1 MEHDQNNNI
10 LPIVKS
16 NKIYP
21 KMGTADTADV
31 GEVFL
36 VAGVGFAQ
44 KHTLRKTI

>member
-1 MEHDQNNNI
+1 MISTITSN
-10 LPIVKS
+10 LLLKS

-36 VAGVGFAQ
+36 VAGVGFSQ
-44 KHTLRKTI
+44 EHSLQETT

>member
-1 MEHDQNNNI
+1 MISIITSN
-10 LPIVKS
+10 LLLKS

-36 VAGVGFAQ
+36 VAGVGFSQ

>member
-1 MEHDQNNNI
+1 MIRIITSNLLLNI
-10 LPIVKS
+10 
-16 NKIYP
+16 NKIYS
-21 KMGTADTADV
+21 KMRTADTAYV

>member
-1 MEHDQNNNI
+1 MIRTIASN
-10 LPIVKS
+10 LLLKS
-16 NKIYP
+16 NKIYQ

>member
-1 MEHDQNNNI
+1 MNTITSN
-10 LPIVKS
+10 LLLKS

-36 VAGVGFAQ
+36 VAGVGFSQ
-44 KHTLRKTI
+44 EHSLQETT

>member
-1 MEHDQNNNI
+1 MIRTTASN
-10 LPIVKS
+10 LLLKS

-21 KMGTADTADV
+21 KMGTADTADF

-36 VAGVGFAQ
+36 IAGVRFAQ

>member
-1 MEHDQNNNI
+1 
-10 LPIVKS
+10 
-16 NKIYP
+16 
-21 KMGTADTADV
+21 MGSDDTADA

>member
-1 MEHDQNNNI
+1 MINTITSN
-10 LPIVKS
+10 LLLKS

-44 KHTLRKTI
+44 EHSLQESI

>member
-1 MEHDQNNNI
+1 MIRTIASN
-10 LPIVKS
+10 LLLKS
-16 NKIYP
+16 SKIYP

>member
-1 MEHDQNNNI
+1 MIRTITSN
-10 LPIVKS
+10 LLLKS
-16 NKIYP
+16 NTVYP
-21 KMGTADTADV
+21 KIGTADTADV

>member
-1 MEHDQNNNI
+1 MI
-10 LPIVKS
+10 STITSKLLLKS

-36 VAGVGFAQ
+36 VLGVGFAQ
-44 KHTLRKTI
+44 EHSLQETI

>member
-1 MEHDQNNNI
+1 MMRTIASN
-10 LPIVKS
+10 LLLKS
-16 NKIYP
+16 SKIYP

-36 VAGVGFAQ
+36 VAEVGFAQ

>member
-1 MEHDQNNNI
+1 MIRIIDTN
-10 LPIVKS
+10 LLLKS

-21 KMGTADTADV
+21 KMGTADTAYV

-44 KHTLRKTI
+44 KHTLRK